1 MAAAQSFGCR
11 KLHCLFKCKLCNWSF
26 PGGRFGI
33 WMNVDPDNKV
43 HGANMGPIW
52 GRQVPGG
59 SHVGP
64 MNFAFWGMFLSSEIE
79 VLVHWHSGMA
89 IVFKYISCSWLGLQ
103 WVWILWVDPIPTL
116 QWRHYE
122 RDGASNHQVTGEF
135 PAQRASNAENDSI
148 WRRHHEHV
156 DQWPTLI
163 NVVMYASSGYVGPCC
178 NGNHPYQQ
186 LSFRNMTAISILA
199 NVTLKCN
206 RLYFGQRWNITVTS

>member
-1 MAAAQSFGCR
+1 MAASQSYGCR

-33 WMNVDPDNKV
+33 WMNVDPDSKV
-43 HGANMGPIW
+43 HRANMGPIW

-89 IVFKYISCSWLGLQ
+89 IVFKYFSCSWLGLQ

-122 RDGASNHQVTGEF
+122 RDGASNHQPHDCLLNRLFRRRSKKASKLRVTGLCAGNSPVTGEF
-135 PAQRASNAENDSI
+135 PAQRASNAENDLT
-148 WRRHHEHV
+148 
-156 DQWPTLI
+156 TLSWTRWSVA
-163 NVVMYASSGYVGPCC
+163 NFNQCC
-178 NGNHPYQQ
+178 DVCIIG
-186 LSFRNMTAISILA
+186 LCWAVL
-199 NVTLKCN
+199 
-206 RLYFGQRWNITVTS
+206 